1 PARMDVVMEIARQ
14 NNLYVIED
22 AAESLGSTY
31 KGRYTGTFGD
41 LGVFSFNGNKVIT
54 TGGGGMV
61 VTDND
66 ELAQRARLLVN
77 QGRADSEKE
86 YIHQEIGYNFRLTNI
101 QAALGLAQMKRLPE
115 FLAVKRRNASIYRRE
130 LQNVTGIRMQK
141 ELNEAESSW
150 WLFSIV
156 VEDEFDEERDS
167 IMSRLTA
174 KGVQVR
180 PFFTPLDQQ
189 PCYSKYN
196 IPNSKVADHLYSGG
210 INLPSASFLTEQ
222 DVLDVCRE
230 LLER

>member
-1 PARMDVVMEIARQ
+1 
-14 NNLYVIED
+14 
-22 AAESLGSTY
+22 
-31 KGRYTGTFGD
+31 
-41 LGVFSFNGNKVIT
+41 
-54 TGGGGMV
+54 
-61 VTDND
+61 
-66 ELAQRARLLVN
+66 
-77 QGRADSEKE
+77 
-86 YIHQEIGYNFRLTNI
+86 
-101 QAALGLAQMKRLPE
+101 MKRLPE